1 MIEIKYT
8 RDGVPEDIR
17 YFKTVNEYVN
27 WIFAERILCPEVKVL
42 SIRRVFVKLFFLLRK
57 ISMLYYEKWI
67 VY

>member
-27 WIFAERILCPEVKVL
+27 WIFAERIKKSLTKTL
-42 SIRRVFVKLFFLLRK
+42 LFITQNFHVIL
-57 ISMLYYEKWI
+57 
-67 VY
+67 

>member
-1 MIEIKYT
+1 MNEIKYT

-42 SIRRVFVKLFFLLRK
+42 SIRRV
-57 ISMLYYEKWI
+57 
-67 VY
+67 